1 MTRCQSDR
9 RILPELDLLR
19 QILSYDPATG
29 YITYL
34 DRPNDMFSSDRAANS
49 WRTQYLG
56 ERAGS
61 NITRDGRTYCQIE
74 LFNVKYNAHR
84 LAWKIYYGEDPP
96 DIIDHID
103 GDGSNNKIENLRA
116 ATIFQNGWNAKK
128 SSRNKSGYKGVSFN
142 TQRNKWRAAIHVNK
156 KTILIG
162 YYSTPQEASEA
173 YQKAS
178 AAYHGEFYNPT

>member
-96 DIIDHID
+96 DIIDHVD
-103 GDGSNNKIENLRA
+103 GDGSNNKIENLLELICPKPDACHDADAKQERLPEFVGY
-116 ATIFQNGWNAKK
+116 IPVQQFQTEITNHREK
-128 SSRNKSGYKGVSFN
+128 SSPR
-142 TQRNKWRAAIHVNK
+142 
-156 KTILIG
+156 
-162 YYSTPQEASEA
+162 
-173 YQKAS
+173 
-178 AAYHGEFYNPT
+178 